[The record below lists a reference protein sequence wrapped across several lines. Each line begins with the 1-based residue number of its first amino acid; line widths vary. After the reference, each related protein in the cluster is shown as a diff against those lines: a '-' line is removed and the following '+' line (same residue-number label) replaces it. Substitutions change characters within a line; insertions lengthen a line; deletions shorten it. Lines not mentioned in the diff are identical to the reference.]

1 MKFFLRCIAYGLL
14 LLSAPWAWSE
24 SEPPVVSKEL
34 DHIVAVVNSNVII
47 RSELN
52 TKANIIRRRLIDSD
66 TPLPPRQVLERQ
78 VLDRMILEQLQ
89 TQLAREQGIRVDDEA
104 LNDNLRRLAR
114 RNNVTLSQFREV
126 LDKDGF
132 DYEQFREDVRSEIIL
147 SQLRR
152 QMVENRI
159 DVSELEVEHELQN
172 SKLDKDLKEYWL
184 GHILVAVPE
193 AASSD
198 QIQEQQHKA
207 LSMVE
212 RLRGGAEFRNMAV
225 AESDGQ
231 NALEGGDLGWR
242 TGVQLPTLFADQIIA
257 MQPGDITDPIRS
269 PSGFHIIKL
278 VDARDERRHVTHQLK
293 VRHILLRPDEL
304 TSQAEVRSRLS
315 QLWQRIEGGEDFA
328 TLARSHSQDSVSAAN
343 GGDLGWVSRGDMVPQ
358 FEEVVFD
365 LRVGELSKPF
375 ETRFGWHIAQ
385 VMDMRE
391 YDSTETFK
399 RSRARELIRKRKVEE
414 EMQLW
419 LRRLRDEAYVEYRIP
434 E

>member
-1 MKFFLRCIAYGLL
+1 M

-172 SKLDKDLKEYWL
+172 SKLDKDLKEYRL

-269 PSGFHIIKL
+269 PSGFHIIRL
-278 VDARDERRHVTHQLK
+278 VDVRGERRHVTHQLK

-315 QLWQRIEGGEDFA
+315 QLWQRIEGSEDFA

-343 GGDLGWVSRGDMVPQ
+343 GGDLGWISRGDMVPQ

>member
-1 MKFFLRCIAYGLL
+1 MKFFLRCIVCGLF

-24 SEPPVVSKEL
+24 SEPPVASQEL
-34 DHIVAVVNSNVII
+34 DHIVAVVNSDVIMQ
-47 RSELN
+47 SELN
-52 TKANIIRRRLIDSD
+52 TKTNIIRRRLLESD
-66 TPLPPRQVLERQ
+66 TPPPPRQVLERQ

-89 TQLAREQGIRVDDEA
+89 TQLARQQGIRVDDEA

-114 RNNVTLSQFREV
+114 RNNMTLSQFRGV
-126 LDKDGF
+126 LAQDGF

-159 DVSELEVEHELQN
+159 DVSALEVEHELQN
-172 SKLDKDLKEYWL
+172 REFDKELKEYRL
-184 GHILVAVPE
+184 EHILIAVPE
-193 AASSD
+193 AAASD
-198 QIQEQQHKA
+198 QIQAQQQKA
-207 LSMVE
+207 LSIVE
-212 RLRGGAEFRNMAV
+212 RLRGGAGFRHIAV

-242 TGVQLPTLFADQIIA
+242 TGVQLPTLFADKIIA
-257 MQPGDITDPIRS
+257 MQPGDISDPMRS
-269 PSGFHIIKL
+269 PSGFHIVRL
-278 VDARDERRHVTHQLK
+278 VDVRGERRHVTHQLK

-328 TLARSHSQDSVSAAN
+328 MLARAHSQDSVSAAN
-343 GGDLGWVSRGDMVPQ
+343 GGDLGWVSPGDMVPQ
-358 FEEVVFD
+358 FEEAVFE
-365 LRVGELSKPF
+365 LPAGELSKPF

-385 VMDMRE
+385 VLDKRD

-399 RSRARELIRKRKVEE
+399 RSQARESIRKRKVEE

-419 LRRLRDEAYVEYRIP
+419 LRRLRDEAYVEYRIS